1 VTASR
6 ASAARSASRH
16 GTTTERT
23 TDRAGCPPVGIVG
36 GPDRGPG
43 SDVAANVS
51 TIPFV
56 AAAIAVSARAL
67 VIPPFAVIIANVASA
82 TDRRRP

>member
-1 VTASR
+1 MTASW

-23 TDRAGCPPVGIVG
+23 TDRAWCPPVGVVG

-56 AAAIAVSARAL
+56 AARYSACGM
-67 VIPPFAVIIANVASA
+67 
-82 TDRRRP
+82 RRRPIAGSMTSMCFDATAVTTT